1 MAQLVRCKSCGF
13 ILAESALRD
22 ACPVCGVPRK
32 MFEPFVDPVS
42 ARRRWIL
49 SLHIHPIVVHFT
61 VSFTASALGASLFL
75 LLFPEVLRQTVTA
88 GLQIVAAL
96 LPLVLIISYVTGI
109 YDARVR
115 YRRARSRHLRQKML
129 FGVTLFCLSTAA
141 AALLFAADPS
151 AIWVRATDAAL
162 MAACTACAFFQGRI
176 GGHLMEA
183 LFPG

>member
-13 ILAESALRD
+13 IMAESALRD

-32 MFEPFVDPVS
+32 MFEPFADPVS

-61 VSFTASALGASLFL
+61 VSFTASALAASLFL
-75 LLFPEVLRQTVTA
+75 LLFPGVLSRAVTA
-88 GLQIVAAL
+88 GLQLVAAF
-96 LPLVLIISYVTGI
+96 LPLVLIVSYITGI

-115 YRRARSRHLRQKML
+115 FRRARSRHLRQKMV
-129 FGVTLFCLSTAA
+129 FGLTLFCLSTAA
-141 AALLFAADPS
+141 AALLFAAGPF
-151 AIWVRATDAAL
+151 AMWVRAVDAAL
-162 MAACTACAFFQGRI
+162 MAACTVFAFFQGRI